1 MDFLTVSQMADMA
14 GCSEQYIRM
23 QLKNGKIKGA
33 DRHGKSWAVTPKDFE
48 QYLNSNG
55 KNK

>member
-1 MDFLTVSQMADMA
+1 MNFLTVKQMSDMA

-23 QLKNGKIKGA
+23 QLKNGKIKA
-33 DRHGKSWAVTPKDFE
+33 DRHGKSWAVMPKDFE
-48 QYLNSNG
+48 AYLNG

>member
-1 MDFLTVSQMADMA
+1 MDFLTVSQMASAA

-23 QLKNGKIKGA
+23 LLKLGKIKA

-48 QYLNSNG
+48 AYLNG
-55 KNK
+55 KK